1 MTTKRRSFLPAFLKA
16 LPALAKTFPAHPAHF
31 LPPHPGYF
39 NWGKWFPDAIYKV
52 LLQTRGRARAKWKS
66 GQNPGMERR
75 AQGSSSASAAPGKR
89 GVPPSSGSLA
99 GLWNKMPT
107 CVTDRG
113 TPLPRTKA
121 D

>member
-52 LLQTRGRARAKWKS
+52 LVQTRGRARAKWKS
-66 GQNPGMERR
+66 GQNPG
-75 AQGSSSASAAPGKR
+75 R
-89 GVPPSSGSLA
+89 GVRLRLCCSWEERSSPFKWLVHW
-99 GLWNKMPT
+99 LV
-107 CVTDRG
+107 CG
-113 TPLPRTKA
+113 TKCLPV
-121 D
+121 